1 MSYSAYMLQLDQDCK
16 GKFTGEREEPVERAG
31 QETRHPVVQRRVG
44 GNRPRMVVLQVLE
57 NMSSNQIKHQNDFS
71 PSCPFDSINGYSWCL
86 GLVFLFCV
94 LASFQDVL
102 SLSRIPY
109 VFWVW

>member
-1 MSYSAYMLQLDQDCK
+1 MLQLDQDCK

-44 GNRPRMVVLQVLE
+44 GNRARMVVLQVLE

-86 GLVFLFCV
+86 GLVFCFFVCLPV
-94 LASFQDVL
+94 SKMSLAF
-102 SLSRIPY
+102 RGFHMFFGY
-109 VFWVW
+109 GE